1 MRRVMKF
8 FYKVLFF
15 TAISI
20 STASFTAKAENPAPD
35 KLNTGVSTITNT
47 ISNHAD
53 AELQVNSLL
62 SFAHKFRGVP
72 YRWGGTTPRGF
83 DCSGFTS
90 YVFSNFGYKLARRG
104 SHQFHNGDRVDR
116 SNLKP
121 GDLVFFGGRGNR
133 PGIGHVGI
141 VTAVDG
147 NGHDFSFIHASTRRG
162 ITVSHSSES
171 YYSARYRSA
180 CRIIKVSNV
189 VVDEANNNNLPK
201 SDDELSFLPAGMV
214 DE

>member
-1 MRRVMKF
+1 MKLLSKALI
-8 FYKVLFF
+8 YTLL
-15 TAISI
+15 SI
-20 STASFTAKAENPAPD
+20 STTSFTATAGEPTPD
-35 KLNTGVSTITNT
+35 KLSLSSSINNNPTIITN
-47 ISNHAD
+47 HVD

-62 SFAHKFRGVP
+62 SFANKFRGVP

-90 YVFSNFGYKLARRG
+90 YVFNKFGYKLARMGRY
-104 SHQFHNGDRVDR
+104 QLHNGDRVDR
-116 SNLKP
+116 SQLKP
-121 GDLVFFGGRGNR
+121 GDLVFFGGRANR

-171 YYSARYRSA
+171 YYNARYRSA

-189 VVDEANNNNLPK
+189 GNKINNDNLLKIDER
-201 SDDELSFLPAGMV
+201 LSFLPAGMV